1 MIIKRLWRS
10 SPAPLAG
17 AKRKKSRM
25 RTKRSMLALAG
36 IALTIIM
43 LTIGLAGCAPKQDAK
58 RKPGVGDPGGSI
70 PVQVATVQA
79 ATIAATVP
87 VTGSIQ
93 ALSDVQLSARAA
105 GRVIAV
111 NFREGQV
118 VRAGQIVVQQDTTDL
133 QANVRQAQANIAQA
147 QANVASAQAK
157 LSQSKTNYTLQ
168 VQTAKA
174 AVNQARAQVAAANQN
189 YLKIKRG
196 SRPQQVLEAKNQVL
210 LAKAN
215 LDNSLTILNRNKSL
229 YSQGAIAKADLD
241 TAQTT
246 YDVQYQTYQNQKA
259 ALSLTVEGNQQEDIA
274 GSLAQLQQQQANYN
288 TAVANQQNIQV
299 RRDDILAAQAAVE
312 QAQAA
317 VRTSQATLAFNQQQV
332 ANAFL
337 RSPIDG
343 IVAAREVE
351 PGQVASP
358 GTNLMR
364 IVGLGTVYYEP
375 TISETDFASTAV
387 GNPVTVQIDALPG
400 KTYNGKVSAVYPAA
414 SATNRVFTL
423 RVTVSNPQSEL
434 RPGMFARG
442 SIVTKVARNVPVIPA
457 TALVPLAST
466 QGFQPN
472 TSSNEPVASG
482 TQTAPQQVVVV
493 GANHTAQPRRV
504 QIGIQNQQQAEITGG
519 LQRGEQIVV
528 VGQQGLKQGDKLAI
542 EDQNGNPIG
551 ARTAK
556 AAP

>member
-1 MIIKRLWRS
+1 MRTNYA
-10 SPAPLAG
+10 APVLAG
-17 AKRKKSRM
+17 LFLSVF
-25 RTKRSMLALAG
+25 
-36 IALTIIM
+36 
-43 LTIGLAGCAPKQDAK
+43 LAGCGPKQDAK
-58 RKPGVGDPGGSI
+58 KKPGVGDPGGSV

-79 ATIAATVP
+79 GTIAATVP

-157 LSQSKTNYTLQ
+157 LSQARTNYTLQ
-168 VQTAKA
+168 IQTAKQ
-174 AVNQARAQVAAANQN
+174 AVAQARAQVASSKQN
-189 YLKIKRG
+189 YLKVKGG

-229 YSQGAIAKADLD
+229 FAQGAIAKADLD

-259 ALSLTVEGNQQEDIA
+259 ALSLTIEGNQQEDISGA
-274 GSLAQLQQQQANYN
+274 LAQLQQQQANLN
-288 TAVANQQNIQV
+288 TAIANQQNVQV

-332 ANAFL
+332 ANAYL

-364 IVGLGTVYYEP
+364 IVGLGSVYYEP
-375 TISETDFASTAV
+375 TISETDFASAAV
-387 GNPVTVQIDALPG
+387 GEPVTVQIDALPG

-423 RVTVSNPQSEL
+423 RVTVSNPQNEL

-442 SIVTKVARNVPVIPA
+442 SIVTKVARNVPVVAA

-472 TSSNEPVASG
+472 ASSDEAVASG
-482 TQTAPQQVVVV
+482 TQTPPQQVVVV
-493 GANHTAQPRRV
+493 GPNHTAQPRRV

-519 LQRGEQIVV
+519 LQVGEQIVV

-551 ARTAK
+551 RAGSRSAS
-556 AAP
+556 ASQ